1 MSEIDTSP
9 EALRALAD
17 YWDNAEPAGLDPD
30 NLDTVDKVL
39 AESEAKMAATIQ
51 ALRALAAEKEAA
63 VPSGDGWIKWEG
75 GECPVS
81 RKTTIEVIYRD
92 GLGPE
97 TGAPNLL
104 EAVKGR
110 ADEWRWSHS
119 GSGND
124 IVAYRVVEDA

>member
-63 VPSGDGWIKWEG
+63 VPSGDGWIKWGG
-75 GECPVS
+75 GECPVGC
-81 RKTTIEVIYRD
+81 RTTVEVRLRSGDTLYDDASGWYWQHDSEIY
-92 GLGPE
+92 
-97 TGAPNLL
+97 
-104 EAVKGR
+104 
-110 ADEWRWSHS
+110 
-119 GSGND
+119 D